1 MIKTATYPNKMV
13 LKQKGWKWFV
23 VVVGLQLS
31 LILGYVI
38 AQNL

>member
-1 MIKTATYPNKMV
+1 MIKTATYPNKIV
-13 LKQKGWKWFV
+13 LKQKGWKWFA

-31 LILGYVI
+31 LILIYTI